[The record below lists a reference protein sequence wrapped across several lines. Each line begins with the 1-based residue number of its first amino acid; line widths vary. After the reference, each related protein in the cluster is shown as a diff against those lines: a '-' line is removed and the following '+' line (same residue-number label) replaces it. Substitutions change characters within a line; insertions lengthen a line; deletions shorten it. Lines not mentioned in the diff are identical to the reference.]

1 MGTDTG
7 RRKLIRRKPRRAER
21 RNPALFV
28 VGADTVRRALL
39 HLPHTS
45 RRLLLHRHDG
55 NSSQLLI
62 YPNPVLRSQ
71 YLDVG
76 PTTTRPTPQ
85 DYLLAFERTSLN
97 GRVLNSGRAWS
108 ARGQHIFETANNKT
122 VYFGGFHGCVGSYF
136 NGLLGRSA

>member
-1 MGTDTG
+1 MGADTG
-7 RRKLIRRKPRRAER
+7 RRKLIRRKPQLAER

-28 VGADTVRRALL
+28 VGANTVRRALL
-39 HLPHTS
+39 HLRHTS
-45 RRLLLHRHDG
+45 RRLLLRRRDG

-85 DYLLAFERTSLN
+85 DYLVAFERTSLI
-97 GRVLNSGRAWS
+97 GKVLKSRRAWS
-108 ARGQHIFETANNKT
+108 GRGRHIFETANNKT
-122 VYFGGFHGCVGSYF
+122 RRCTLGVLSRLGGKLF
-136 NGLLGRSA
+136 